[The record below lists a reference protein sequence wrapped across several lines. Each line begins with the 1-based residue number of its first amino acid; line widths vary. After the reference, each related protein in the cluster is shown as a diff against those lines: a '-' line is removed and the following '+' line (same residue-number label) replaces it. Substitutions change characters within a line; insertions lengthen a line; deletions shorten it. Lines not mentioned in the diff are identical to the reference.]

1 VPASP
6 ARCLRPRSLVTEH
19 GAEREVGV
27 VVCATGHAAPDG
39 LRACLGMAAP
49 GFPNS
54 VYLPCGPNTNIGS
67 TSVICTRE
75 PRARHA
81 VKALRHMQHRDRSY
95 VAVRPSAPAAFAAK
109 VDRWMVGTARTTR
122 CSNYF
127 RAPNGRPR

>member
-1 VPASP
+1 MPASP
-6 ARCLRPRSLVTEH
+6 ARCLCPRSLVTEH